1 MTYIPMH
8 AEQTADP
15 AVMRWVVRGDVVS
28 GSGVLNSGQF
38 DAALP
43 PEWNTALAAG
53 EIEQIVVTD
62 GELRVRI
69 PEQRQWR
76 DVAGDLQGSLSK
88 HLNEGHVIAVT
99 TEARSD
105 EELAEAVQK
114 LLDGPLA
121 SYVASHGGK
130 ITLESVVDS
139 VVTVRLIGAC
149 KGCASAGSTLKQGI
163 EEQLRENYPE
173 IKQVRSID
181 DKGSKSNNLAEN
193 GRKLLPFVN

>member
-1 MTYIPMH
+1 MTAIPMH

-15 AVMRWVVRGDVVS
+15 AVMRWVVRGDVVT
-28 GSGVLNSGQF
+28 GPGVINSGQE

-43 PEWNTALAAG
+43 PEWNSALTAG
-53 EIEQIVVTD
+53 EIEQVIVTD

-76 DVAGDLQGSLSK
+76 DIAGNLQGSLSK
-88 HLNEGHVIAVT
+88 HLNEGHVIAVKT
-99 TEARSD
+99 DARSD
-105 EELAEAVQK
+105 EELATAVQN

-130 ITLESVVDS
+130 ITLDSVVDS

-149 KGCASAGSTLKQGI
+149 KGCASAGATLKQGI
-163 EEQLRENYPE
+163 EDQLRENYPE

-181 DKGSKSNNLAEN
+181 DKDSKTSGLAEN
-193 GRKLLPFVN
+193 GRKLLPFIS